1 MLLLQ
6 IMTLWPLAVVAV
18 LVMML
23 VVVARVL
30 KVVESQGL
38 NIADNVCEIE
48 RSVGLNSA
56 NAGKNSPSLLSIVC
70 AGRQRTDE
78 SVGGRLLYRC
88 VQSCIDSDGEGLRD
102 PMWGRRDMTLIVW
115 GW

>member
-38 NIADNVCEIE
+38 NIADNVCE
-48 RSVGLNSA
+48 
-56 NAGKNSPSLLSIVC
+56 
-70 AGRQRTDE
+70 RTH
-78 SVGGRLLYRC
+78 LAF
-88 VQSCIDSDGEGLRD
+88 
-102 PMWGRRDMTLIVW
+102 
-115 GW
+115 